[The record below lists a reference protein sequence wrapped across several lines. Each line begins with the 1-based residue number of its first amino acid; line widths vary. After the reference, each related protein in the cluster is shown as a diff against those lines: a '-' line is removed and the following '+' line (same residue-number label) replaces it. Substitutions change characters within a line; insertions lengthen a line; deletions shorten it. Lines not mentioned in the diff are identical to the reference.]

1 MWLCGVVEGA
11 STCGCQ
17 AEAAAGSSSVGTLVG
32 EEAQPCSRVK
42 LSQRLLRACT
52 GVRTS
57 VSSAFYK
64 CSSLRLQKP
73 PRRRILAEEQS
84 SFV

>member
-1 MWLCGVVEGA
+1 MVVWSCEGA
-11 STCGCQ
+11 SSTCGCQ
-17 AEAAAGSSSVGTLVG
+17 AEAAGSGSVGTLVG
-32 EEAQPCSRVK
+32 KEAQPCGRVK
-42 LSQRLLRACT
+42 LSQQLLRACT